1 MRRRVTAAATIFV
14 AALAAAGS
22 LACGGGKE
30 EAPAPAP
37 PPVADDSELRALAQR
52 AAAVLGA
59 LPATAETPERPLG
72 QARVD
77 LGRLL
82 YYETRLSL
90 DHDLSCNSCHPLDRF
105 GVDNQ
110 PTSPGHLG
118 QRGDRNSPSTFNAA
132 LQIAQFWDG
141 RAQDVEAQAK
151 GPILNPAEMAMPSEQ
166 AVVDL
171 LKSLPDYPEQFA
183 AAFPD
188 SSGDAVSFDHVADAI
203 GAFERGLVTPGPFD
217 DFVAGDY
224 EALSPDA
231 RKGLEL
237 FMDVGCITCHSGPTV
252 GGGMYQKL
260 GLMEPYETR
269 DTGREK
275 VTGKETDRYFFKVPS
290 LRNVAKTAPY
300 LHDGSVPD
308 LDQMVRIMARHQLGK
323 QLETDQVRPLVAFL
337 DSLTGRVDA
346 AYVARPGDVR

>member
-1 MRRRVTAAATIFV
+1 MRRRVTAATTIFV

-22 LACGGGKE
+22 LACGGGNE
-30 EAPAPAP
+30 EAPEPAP

-52 AAAVLGA
+52 AAAALGA
-59 LPATAETPERPLG
+59 LPATAETPEHPLR
-72 QARVD
+72 AERVD
-77 LGRLL
+77 LGRRL
-82 YYETRLSL
+82 YYDTRLSL
-90 DHDLSCNSCHPLDRF
+90 DHDISCNSCHPLDRF
-105 GVDNQ
+105 GVDNR
-110 PTSPGHLG
+110 PTSPGHRG
-118 QRGDRNSPSTFNAA
+118 QLGDRNSPTTFNAA

-141 RAQDVEAQAK
+141 RAADVEAQAK
-151 GPILNPAEMAMPSEQ
+151 GPILNPVEMAMPDEQ
-166 AVVDL
+166 AVVDV
-171 LKSLPDYPEQFA
+171 LKGIPDYPARFA
-183 AAFPD
+183 AAFPEAA
-188 SSGDAVSFDHVADAI
+188 GDAVDFDNVARAI
-203 GAFERGLVTPGPFD
+203 GAFERKLITPGPFD
-217 DFVAGDY
+217 DFIGGDY
-224 EALSPDA
+224 AALTPDA

-237 FMDVGCITCHSGPTV
+237 FMDVGCISCHSGPTV

-300 LHDGSVPD
+300 LHDGSVAD

-323 QLETDQVRPLVAFL
+323 QLDPEQVRLLVAFL
-337 DSLTGRVDA
+337 DSLTGRVDT